1 MKPSSIC
8 KKPPH
13 YIWEASL
20 WRPLAYVTSRLWC
33 SPWNWTPSM
42 PKLRSLAGRNL
53 LTILQ
58 EFGFQQ
64 VANGG
69 VISS

>member
-1 MKPSSIC
+1 
-8 KKPPH
+8 
-13 YIWEASL
+13 
-20 WRPLAYVTSRLWC
+20 
-33 SPWNWTPSM
+33 M